1 MSYSKKENEMKKY
14 VAELLGTMFL
24 VLMGCGSAVFAG
36 GHVGFLG
43 ISFAFGLTVLAMA
56 YAIGPVSG
64 CHVNP
69 AVTVGVLVNGGISK
83 KDAVMYIIFQC
94 IGAVIGAFVI
104 YIMAS
109 NFFTAAV
116 TSVGQN
122 GYGAAS
128 PAGYSAGVGFIA
140 EVVFTALFIMVIL
153 GATSPKSNGKFA
165 GIAIGLTL
173 VLIHIVCIPIT
184 GTSVN
189 PARSFGPALFAGALA
204 LKQLWLFIVAPVIGA
219 VLGAYLWKIIGSD
232 SGKAA

>member
-1 MSYSKKENEMKKY
+1 MKKY

-36 GHVGFLG
+36 EQVGFLG

-69 AVTVGVLVNGGISK
+69 AVTIGVFVNGGISK
-83 KDAVMYIIFQC
+83 KDAGMYIIFQF
-94 IGAVIGAFVI
+94 IGAVIGAFI
-104 YIMAS
+104 LYLIAS
-109 NFFTAAV
+109 NFFTTAV
-116 TSVGQN
+116 ASLGQN

-128 PAGYSAGVGFIA
+128 PSKYSLCAGFAA

-153 GATSPKSNGKFA
+153 GATSPKANGKFA

-189 PARSFGPALFAGALA
+189 PARSFGPALFAGATA
-204 LKQLWLFIVAPVIGA
+204 LKQLWLFIAAPAIGG
-219 VLGAYLWKIIGSD
+219 VLGAYLWKAID
-232 SGKAA
+232 NSGKE

>member
-1 MSYSKKENEMKKY
+1 MKKY
-14 VAELLGTMFL
+14 VAELLGAMFL
-24 VLMGCGSAVFAG
+24 VVMGCGSAVFAG
-36 GHVGFLG
+36 GQVGFLG
-43 ISFAFGLTVLAMA
+43 ISFAFGLTVLALA

-69 AVTVGVLVNGGISK
+69 AVTIGVFINGGIEK
-83 KDAVMYIIFQC
+83 KAAMMYIIFQF
-94 IGAVIGAFVI
+94 IGAAVGAFII
-104 YIMAS
+104 YMMAS

-128 PAGYSAGVGFIA
+128 PLGYSMGVGFIA

-153 GATSPKSNGKFA
+153 GATSPKANGKFA

-189 PARSFGPALFAGALA
+189 PARSFGPALFAGATA
-204 LKQLWLFIVAPVIGA
+204 LKQLWLFIVAPVLGA
-219 VLGAYLWKIIGSD
+219 VLGAYLWKMIGSD
-232 SGKAA
+232 DKSA